1 MKREE
6 SDRHTEQLVEDAWE
20 RCRWG
25 WEVWMLHGSE
35 RKRGIPASCKHSWIY
50 L

>member
-6 SDRHTEQLVEDAWE
+6 SDRHTQQLVEHAME

-25 WEVWMLHGSE
+25 WEVWTLPVSE
-35 RKRGIPASCKHSWIY
+35 RKTGIPTSYKHS
-50 L
+50 